1 MKVNGDQSCSQSLLL
16 YGKEKPAHSDNQKL
30 TQFSFL
36 DELSLSQK
44 RGVIFQI
51 CLGINKKCVCVCVC
65 VFLCKCIIMACS

>member
-36 DELSLSQK
+36 GELSLSQK

-51 CLGINKKCVCVCVC
+51 CLGINKKCVCVCVFFYAN
-65 VFLCKCIIMACS
+65 VLLWLAAK